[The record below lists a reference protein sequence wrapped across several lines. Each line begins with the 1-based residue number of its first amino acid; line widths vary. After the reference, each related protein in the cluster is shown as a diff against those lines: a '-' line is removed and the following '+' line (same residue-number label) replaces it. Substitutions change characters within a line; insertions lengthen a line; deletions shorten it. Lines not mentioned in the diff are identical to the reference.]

1 RRITGTNLLARCLM
15 SVDWSYANAINT
27 EEAGHG
33 IYTNTLDGKRYYW
46 VGNTSRDQ
54 YAGVFF
60 GLGVTYTMVDDPEV
74 RAIVKEEV
82 TLLLDFLLKNNWAIV
97 MPSGAISTVFWG
109 RDDQQLSFLQVGR
122 WVNPERFEEL
132 YKEKRRAAAASMSLP
147 IALEALDEN
156 GSYFKFNIDYIN
168 LYNLIR

>member
-1 RRITGTNLLARCLM
+1 MQYVVKRMAIVVFLSLIIVSYSSAAEQDALQISHTIQERHMPQGTVIDPIFASSSSNQIVSYTRGADSATWTGHYLAAEAFRYNVTASPEALARVKDALNGIRSLRRITGTNLLARCLM

-60 GLGVTYTMVDDPEV
+60 GLGVT
-74 RAIVKEEV
+74 
-82 TLLLDFLLKNNWAIV
+82 
-97 MPSGAISTVFWG
+97 
-109 RDDQQLSFLQVGR
+109 
-122 WVNPERFEEL
+122 
-132 YKEKRRAAAASMSLP
+132 
-147 IALEALDEN
+147 
-156 GSYFKFNIDYIN
+156 
-168 LYNLIR
+168 